1 LPYRSGRQRPP
12 TAKGFVSITK
22 EDEDGLM
29 NVMVKPDFYQR
40 DYKALRNCLPLIVAG
55 TVQKQP
61 GILNVLAEGAVG
73 M

>member
-1 LPYRSGRQRPP
+1 V
-12 TAKGFVSITK
+12 FVTM

-29 NVMVKPDFYQR
+29 NVIVKPDFYQR